1 MGPLSMSAKQHR
13 EYLKLQSEEQRKQA
27 KMQQDES
34 RKQQLHEIKLQEAAA
49 KANQG
54 IGHKENLH
62 AAKLN
67 DLGIKAPRMN
77 KQKLGI
83 PSQNPL
89 AGAGV
94 LGRGQKSLYA
104 EGTDTVPAMLTP
116 GEAVIPE
123 PAAQN
128 PANKP
133 IIKAL
138 VEEGRAKN
146 QLKDGTDYVQE
157 QVQPLISNDPR
168 LGYTAPMY
176 NGKYV
181 ENIPTRSNNPGNLMY
196 AGQPNAIPGTPKKGG
211 GSFALFANPQ
221 AGVEALERQVTLN
234 TQERGQSIQ
243 QMMAKYAPKSENKT
257 SKYVKDLS
265 KDLGISPTARVPAN
279 KVPELARA
287 ISKHEGYKGE
297 YYADGTI
304 DVQHYNDGTE
314 NVSWFDKALNFIAGQ
329 KPEVPPVEVVEA
341 PKMPNPQTNQERK
354 LTVAERHNNPGNLI
368 FVKQAGAEQGEPKQG
383 GGYWAKFPDYNTG
396 RKALESQINLDTQ
409 ERSMNLSNFMEK
421 YAPRKDKNDTDAYV
435 ATIAKDLGIDPKG
448 KVPAELIP
456 KLADTITRVESDGKY
471 AVPTETKQIP
481 GGGFATNAGGAAF
494 GNPNITR
501 EAALS
506 VPRQQ
511 AIARGEYVPV
521 PGKTQTTSAMKE
533 KYPQGIPV
541 TPAQVAESRTAKE
554 VPQVETQA
562 PSLLETKPQEANKV
576 IAEVS
581 QSNADIIKGFVNDPG
596 FNQIKDPEEKKSW
609 LENAISSVYG
619 PTGVFSNAELAR
631 FAVIAA
637 GGLLTGGSVGGS
649 LKYAGLDALKSAD
662 ARRAQQGARAA
673 EELKNTREL
682 TERLDSDYRT
692 ALGENVPATVR
703 ERAVLLYQDAKTPE
717 QKRAVIQL
725 LKMNKS
731 TEDTTGASKPGNVSQ
746 GFFDGKPM
754 NFRNQAGNVQRV
766 NAKGEWENI
775 PPAELKRFET
785 EEARTKNVKQMI
797 DSNVNRLT
805 PVLKELN
812 KGDKNYRAED
822 EAKRYAEAFAL
833 IKEDLGPNISPT
845 SFAKMS
851 ENTINSAFE
860 TAKATGGK
868 LTEEGL
874 RKQFFGNAV
883 IETKMVT
890 GNKEMY
896 MAKDSKGKF
905 TLPSAPYQAALGSAM
920 ETYKKQNIDL
930 GEASN
935 ALEKKFNSLPT
946 ETKKK
951 FTQMSAGA
959 PGSTPML
966 LWLQQTGGT
975 N

>member
-1 MGPLSMSAKQHR
+1 MGPLGVSAKQHR
-13 EYLKLQSEEQRKQA
+13 EYLKLQSQNEREVAKMQAEEQRKQ
-27 KMQQDES
+27 
-34 RKQQLHEIKLQEAAA
+34 QLHDIKLKEAAA

-54 IGHKENLH
+54 IGHKEDIH
-62 AAKLN
+62 AAKLKE
-67 DLGIKAPRMN
+67 LGSPLGKSPKMN

-83 PSQNPL
+83 PTQNPM
-89 AGAGV
+89 AGTGMFKQGQRSLKFEQGTEGV
-94 LGRGQKSLYA
+94 RSS
-104 EGTDTVPAMLTP
+104 TDTVPAMLTP
-116 GEAVIPE
+116 GEAVIPA
-123 PAAQN
+123 PAAQD
-128 PANKP
+128 PKNK
-133 IIKAL
+133 KAIQRM
-138 VEEGRAKN
+138 VEEGRQAN
-146 QLKDGTDYVQE
+146 DLRDGVVPSLAYEHPDEPGSSFVDGS
-157 QVQPLISNDPR
+157 V
-168 LGYTAPMY
+168 G
-176 NGKYV
+176 
-181 ENIPTRSNNPGNLMY
+181 IPSFNR
-196 AGQPNAIPGTPKKGG
+196 
-211 GSFALFANPQ
+211 GSAPQ
-221 AGVEALERQVTLN
+221 AN
-234 TQERGQSIQ
+234 
-243 QMMAKYAPKSENKT
+243 
-257 SKYVKDLS
+257 
-265 KDLGISPTARVPAN
+265 
-279 KVPELARA
+279 
-287 ISKHEGYKGE
+287 
-297 YYADGTI
+297 
-304 DVQHYNDGTE
+304 YNDGTE
-314 NVSWFDKALNFIAGQ
+314 SIPKQIVGYADGTEGVGFLDKALNFIAGQ
-329 KPEVPPVEVVEA
+329 KPEIPPVIASVDIQQPRVDPNEFFRRTSYAEA
-341 PKMPNPQTNQERK
+341 N
-354 LTVAERHNNPGNLI
+354 NNPYAKQSQPGQTAAGLTGTTKGTFGLFQKKYPELQGVQFGSKEYSDPKFQEKLSNLHVQDRTPQI
-368 FVKQAGAEQGEPKQG
+368 TNKGLPVN
-383 GGYWAKFPDYNTG
+383 YNTLYAAG
-396 RKALESQINLDTQ
+396 FGPNGINAYAGKDDEPLTKYFTKEELKNNKYFGNTVGEYKLFVNNKMDKAEKQLQ
-409 ERSMNLSNFMEK
+409 K
-421 YAPRKDKNDTDAYV
+421 YAPVEA
-435 ATIAKDLGIDPKG
+435 AK
-448 KVPAELIP
+448 E
-456 KLADTITRVESDGKY
+456 
-471 AVPTETKQIP
+471 IP

-494 GNPNITR
+494 GNPTITR

-511 AIARGEYVPV
+511 SIARGEYVPIV
-521 PGKTQTTSAMKE
+521 DATQTTPAMKE
-533 KYPQGIPV
+533 KYPQGIPM
-541 TPAQVAESRTAKE
+541 TPNQVAQSTPVEE
-554 VPQVETQA
+554 VPELPIEKA
-562 PSLLETKPQEANKV
+562 PSLLETKPEEANKT

-581 QSNADIIKGFVNDPG
+581 KNNASIIQGFLNDPG
-596 FNQIKDPEEKKSW
+596 YNQIQEPEQKKSW
-609 LENAISSVYG
+609 LEKAIASVYG
-619 PTGVFSNAELAR
+619 PTGVFSDSELAR

-662 ARRAQQGARAA
+662 ARRAAQATRSN

-682 TERLDSDYRT
+682 KERLDSDYRT
-692 ALGENVPATVR
+692 ALGENIPAGVR
-703 ERAVLLYQDAKTPE
+703 AKAVELWQGATNPE
-717 QKRAVIQL
+717 QQRAVIQL

-731 TEDTTGASKPGNVSQ
+731 TEDTTGSSKPGNVSQ
-746 GFFDGKPM
+746 GFFDGKPI

-766 NAKGEWENI
+766 NSKGEWENI

-812 KGDKNYRAED
+812 KSNKNYRAED

-905 TLPSAPYQAALGSAM
+905 TLPAAPYQTALGTAID
-920 ETYKKQNIDL
+920 TYKQQGIDI
-930 GEASN
+930 GTASN
-935 ALEKKFNSLPT
+935 AIENKFNNLPS

>member
-13 EYLKLQSEEQRKQA
+13 EYLKLQSQEQREQA

-54 IGHKENLH
+54 IGHKENIH
-62 AAKLN
+62 AVKLKEMGSP
-67 DLGIKAPRMN
+67 LGKAPRMN

-89 AGAGV
+89 VGTGV
-94 LGRGQKSLYA
+94 LGVGQKRLYA

-146 QLKDGTDYVQE
+146 
-157 QVQPLISNDPR
+157 NDSD
-168 LGYTAPMY
+168 
-176 NGKYV
+176 
-181 ENIPTRSNNPGNLMY
+181 IP
-196 AGQPNAIPGTPKKGG
+196 
-211 GSFALFANPQ
+211 
-221 AGVEALERQVTLN
+221 
-234 TQERGQSIQ
+234 QSD
-243 QMMAKYAPKSENKT
+243 S
-257 SKYVKDLS
+257 VK
-265 KDLGISPTARVPAN
+265 
-279 KVPELARA
+279 
-287 ISKHEGYKGE
+287 
-297 YYADGTI
+297 YYADGT
-304 DVQHYNDGTE
+304 E
-314 NVSWFDKALNFIAGQ
+314 NVGWFDKALNFIAGQ
-329 KPEVPPVEVVEA
+329 KPEVPPVAAPVVVEP
-341 PKMPNPQTNQERK
+341 PKVDP
-354 LTVAERHNNPGNLI
+354 AEFFRRTSYAEARNDPYA
-368 FVKQAGAEQGEPKQG
+368 KQAQPGQTASGLTGTTEGTFGLFQKKYPELQGVKFNSKEYVDPKFQEKLSNLHVQDRTPQITKLGLPVNYNTLYAAGFGPNGIKAYAGKDDEPLSKYFTKEELKNNKYFGNNVGEYKSFVNKKMDEAEQQV
-383 GGYWAKFPDYNTG
+383 
-396 RKALESQINLDTQ
+396 Q
-409 ERSMNLSNFMEK
+409 K
-421 YAPRKDKNDTDAYV
+421 YAPVEA
-435 ATIAKDLGIDPKG
+435 AK
-448 KVPAELIP
+448 E
-456 KLADTITRVESDGKY
+456 
-471 AVPTETKQIP
+471 IP

-511 AIARGEYVPV
+511 AIARGDYVPIV
-521 PGKTQTTSAMKE
+521 DATQTTPAMKE
-533 KYPQGIPV
+533 KYPQGIPM
-541 TPAQVAESRTAKE
+541 TPAQVAQAKPVAE
-554 VPQVETQA
+554 ITVPEAEPA
-562 PSLLETKPQEANKV
+562 PSLLQTKPEEANKT

-581 QSNADIIKGFVNDPG
+581 QSNADIIKGFLNDPG
-596 FNQIKDPEEKKSW
+596 FNQLETPKEKESW
-609 LENAISSVYG
+609 LSNAISSLYG

-631 FAVIAA
+631 FALVAA

-649 LKYAGLDALKSAD
+649 LRYAGLDALKSAD
-662 ARRAQQGARAA
+662 ARRATQGARAA
-673 EELKNTREL
+673 EEAKNTREL
-682 TERLDSDYRT
+682 AERLDSDYRT
-692 ALGENVPATVR
+692 ALGENVPAAVR
-703 ERAVLLYQDAKTPE
+703 EKAVTLYQGAQTPD

-731 TEDTTGASKPGNVSQ
+731 TEDTTGASKPGNV
-746 GFFDGKPM
+746 GTGYFDGKSIP
-754 NFRNQAGNVQRV
+754 FRNQAGNVQRV

-775 PPAELKRFET
+775 PPADLKRFET
-785 EEARTKNVKQMI
+785 GEQFEKNRRQMI
-797 DSNVNRLT
+797 DSTVNRIS
-805 PVLKELN
+805 PYLKDLN
-812 KGDKNYRAED
+812 KGDKNYNVKVDADGIAES
-822 EAKRYAEAFAL
+822 FAL
-833 IKEDLGPNISPT
+833 LKEDLGPNISPT

-851 ENTINSAFE
+851 ENTIRSATE
-860 TAKATGGK
+860 AAKASGTK

-896 MAKDSKGKF
+896 MAKDDKGKF
-905 TLPSAPYQAALGSAM
+905 ALPSAPYQAALGAAM
-920 ETYKKQNIDL
+920 EVYKKQGIDL

-935 ALEKKFNSLPT
+935 ALEKKFNSLPA